1 MSTENKARELPDLI
15 LLASIRLFAKHG
27 YDGVSVRMICD
38 ESGCNLSAI
47 SKVFGGKTELYHAC
61 LQHSAAEIM
70 GIMNRHFRA
79 DMNKDNFEISMRGF
93 LVEFLDHI
101 NTNDEYLEMLLQEMG
116 QNFRNTKG
124 KLLDQAKMF
133 HQRLADLLK
142 NGQQWGVVRSDLDV
156 HTLTNFFIH
165 IFFYSSKFKDVG
177 QLLFYKSLRDPEYR
191 KSCVDTWCKMI
202 LNK

>member
-1 MSTENKARELPDLI
+1 MSTEQKSRELPDLI

-47 SKVFGGKTELYHAC
+47 SKIFGGKTELYLAC
-61 LQHSAAEIM
+61 LQHSANEIIGM
-70 GIMNRHFRA
+70 MNRHFTSTFS
-79 DMNKDNFEISMRGF
+79 KETFEASMRGF

-133 HQRLADLLK
+133 HQRLADILK
-142 NGQQWGVVRSDLDV
+142 SGQDWGVVRSDLDI
-156 HTLTNFFIH
+156 HTLTNFFVH

-177 QLLFYKSLRDPEYR
+177 QVLFYKSLREADYR